1 MFLLADTKFEQDE
14 VFACIEILNAV
25 PFIDPSNKKIREKIE
40 RIRLYYL
47 ELVIKRLEES
57 AKSEIEK
64 RSITDNF
71 ETLAEKAEMLIDSK
85 NVGEAMKLIERME
98 QIEPDAE
105 AVLCL
110 KGYGHYMSGQLK
122 EAVPCFDKAVK
133 INPSNVKAR
142 KLLMKATKLDKLIED
157 AEEVSRFE
165 NNSEK
170 AIKLLTEALKVDA
183 NNNVVNQTIFLHR
196 SFHYFKVSQF
206 VSAVDDFKKIQESG
220 VTMEDVRKLA
230 PIPMQ
235 Y

>member
-1 MFLLADTKFEQDE
+1 M
-14 VFACIEILNAV
+14 EILNAV
-25 PFIDPSNKKIREKIE
+25 PFIDPTNKKIREKIE
-40 RIRLYYL
+40 RIRQYYL

-57 AKSEIEK
+57 AKREIEK
-64 RSITDNF
+64 RSITDDF
-71 ETLAEKAEMLIDSK
+71 ETLTEKAEKLIDNK
-85 NVGEAMKLIERME
+85 NVGEAMKLIDRME
-98 QIEPDAE
+98 QLEPGAE

-110 KGYGHYMSGQLK
+110 KGYAHYMSSQLK
-122 EAVPCFDKAVK
+122 EAVLCFDKAVK

-183 NNNVVNQTIFLHR
+183 DNIAVNQTIFLHR

-206 VSAVDDFKKIQESG
+206 VSAVDDFKKVQESG
-220 VTMEDVRKLA
+220 VTMEEMRKLV

-235 Y
+235 H